1 MLLWKILS
9 KQVSV
14 STGLHTQRCLSP
26 LGPRFSNLTK
36 SLKPLCATVYY
47 EDERK
52 LFIQRLSSGLDNQSL
67 IELTPTQCVLGARH
81 CPSSFV
87 YINSFNPC
95 ILGMVYHLHF
105 TDRRMSTEK
114 LNNVPQVRQLVN
126 HNCSSSI
133 VYPIIIISIDCH
145 LYNFY
150 LKLETFAKNF
160 SLALFLNSANCTERF
175 LKLAKIKLCFFNS
188 FSE

>member
-1 MLLWKILS
+1 MENS
-9 KQVSV
+9 QQAGESV

-95 ILGMVYHLHF
+95 ILGTVYHLHF

-133 VYPIIIISIDCH
+133 VYLIIIISIDCH

-150 LKLETFAKNF
+150 LKLETFARI
-160 SLALFLNSANCTERF
+160 FLWH
-175 LKLAKIKLCFFNS
+175 CF
-188 FSE
+188 